1 MEVNLYENCLTA
13 NDFNLLRESVGWSE
27 LPKLQIEQSLK
38 KGIYSVV
45 AKHNEKIVA
54 MGRLVGDESMYW
66 YIQDV
71 IVIPEYQGKN
81 IGKRIIESLLK
92 YIQIHSLPETTTT
105 VGLMVDKDK
114 EEFYEKIGFIKR
126 PNETLVVGMIKKII
140 VN

>member
-1 MEVNLYENCLTA
+1 MEVNLYENCLTV

-27 LPKLQIEQSLK
+27 LPKLQVEQALK

-71 IVIPEYQGKN
+71 IVMPEYQGKN
-81 IGKRIIESLLK
+81 IGERIIESLLK
-92 YIQIHSLPETTTT
+92 YIQIHSLPKTTTT

-114 EEFYEKIGFIKR
+114 EEFYEKIGFIKQ
-126 PNETLVVGMIKKII
+126 PNETIVVGMIKKII
-140 VN
+140 IN